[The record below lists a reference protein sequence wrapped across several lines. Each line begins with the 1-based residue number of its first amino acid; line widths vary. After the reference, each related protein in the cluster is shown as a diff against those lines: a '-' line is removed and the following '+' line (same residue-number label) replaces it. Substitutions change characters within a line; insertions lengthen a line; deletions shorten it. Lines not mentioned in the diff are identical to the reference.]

1 MKMVLMGLGLIA
13 ASLPAAAQA
22 ETRQLGTHLH
32 GHGHLD
38 VAAENDAL
46 SMELRVAGADIVGF
60 EHLPASAA
68 EQAAIDAALATLS
81 DSSSLFT
88 FPAAAACRQESAEAS
103 LVVLSDPAEDEP
115 HGHSHSHAHAED
127 KVDGGHAEFHS
138 RYLFICDNPAA
149 VDRIALSYFEAFTNA
164 QELTVQLVA
173 DGASFGHVLTRAA
186 PVLDLPRRF

>member
-1 MKMVLMGLGLIA
+1 MKMVLMGLGLIT

-22 ETRQLGTHLH
+22 EARQLGTHLH

-68 EQAAIDAALATLS
+68 EQAAIEAALATLS
-81 DSSSLFT
+81 DPSSLFI

-103 LVVLSDPAEDEP
+103 LVVLSDPAEDE
-115 HGHSHSHAHAED
+115 HHSHSHAHAED